1 MQKVNEV
8 ELEAVGINL
17 RTRSTQHSGGWWVGE
32 IKLGTVDVPALLAER
47 IAAAFN
53 ATRHLSLEQIR
64 GGVVAQEGGQP

>member
-1 MQKVNEV
+1 MQKVSEV

-17 RTRSTQHSGGWWVGE
+17 RTRRTQHSGGRWVGE

-53 ATRHLSLEQIR
+53 ATRNLSLEQIR